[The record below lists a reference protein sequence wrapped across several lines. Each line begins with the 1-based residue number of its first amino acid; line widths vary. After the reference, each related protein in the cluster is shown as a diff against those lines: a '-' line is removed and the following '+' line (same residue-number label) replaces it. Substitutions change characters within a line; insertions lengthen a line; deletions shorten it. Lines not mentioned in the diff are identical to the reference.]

1 MHWGSLGTCEN
12 RLRPQAQTP
21 PLGGRRQR
29 RGDESEPPRHYLSQ
43 LWEGPELA
51 SMGATWQIH
60 RWWNEARRRRV
71 NVPLA
76 LFCWREANRQGQG
89 RQTRATISNSLYAAL
104 TCG

>member
-1 MHWGSLGTCEN
+1 MMKFPT
-12 RLRPQAQTP
+12 QADRS
-21 PLGGRRQR
+21 GKKGRKRWKTKTLALVVL
-29 RGDESEPPRHYLSQ
+29 ESEPPRHYPSQ

-51 SMGATWQIH
+51 SMGATWQML

-76 LFCWREANRQGQG
+76 LFCSAGADRQGQE